1 MSALISVDHMMSSL
15 CRHKDLLLQELVSLS
30 AEEVYTIL
38 CLPAMSQEHVLT
50 SPLPEGRH
58 LATVPLPLY
67 STRLCSSHR
76 PWHYLDA
83 TTSSCRHQL
92 PYSSAT
98 AGIHPETGGDF
109 LQQHWG
115 PPGLPPQMLTDHD
128 GEVRSA
134 DSCAWPVSRG
144 SHFSHAPGP

>member
-1 MSALISVDHMMSSL
+1 MSVHVSVDHILSSL

-50 SPLPEGRH
+50 SPLPQGRQSII
-58 LATVPLPLY
+58 LLPLH
-67 STRLCSSHR
+67 STSATCCNSKL
-76 PWHYLDA
+76 WHHLDA
-83 TTSSCRHQL
+83 TKSFCRHQL

-98 AGIHPETGGDF
+98 VGIHPETGGDF

-115 PPGLPPQMLTDHD
+115 APGLPPQMLTDHD

-134 DSCAWPVSRG
+134 DSCAWPISRG
-144 SHFSHAPGP
+144 GHFSHAPGP